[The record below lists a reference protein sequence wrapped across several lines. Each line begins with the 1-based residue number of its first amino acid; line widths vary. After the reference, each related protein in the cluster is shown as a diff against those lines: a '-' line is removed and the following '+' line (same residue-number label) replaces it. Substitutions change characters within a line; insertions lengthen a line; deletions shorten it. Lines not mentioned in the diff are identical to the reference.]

1 MTARKKTTLW
11 VSAALALVVVVALL
25 WAFAP
30 WTAFVN
36 TTVDEAAPSQVAASA
51 NPSSTVMPP
60 QVGNVTL
67 ARGEFRGLEHDTSGQ
82 ATLLMTPAGETVLRL
97 SDFRTSN
104 GPDVRVWLSGGSI
117 DQAGS
122 ADSGRYV
129 DLGALKGNI
138 GNQNYVL
145 PPAAADQTWKSV
157 VIWCDRFSVAFGA
170 APLTPEAPTNR

>member
-11 VSAALALVVVVALL
+11 VSAVIAALVVVALL

-36 TTVDEAAPSQVAASA
+36 KNVDEAAPASVAASA

-60 QVGNVTL
+60 QLGNVTL
-67 ARGEFRGLEHDTSGQ
+67 ARGQFRSLEHETSGQ
-82 ATLLMTPAGETVLRL
+82 ATLLMTPTGQTVLRL

-104 GPDVRVWLSGGSI
+104 GPDVRVWLSGRPVG
-117 DQAGS
+117 QANG

-145 PPAAADQTWKSV
+145 PPAAAQQTWGSV